1 MIVVFFL
8 KYKII
13 KMFPMMRITLNMAL
27 RKNWQEGK
35 DLVLYVIGKLK
46 YDDIIYGFYERS
58 I

>member
-8 KYKII
+8 KYKIVE
-13 KMFPMMRITLNMAL
+13 MFMRITLNMAL

>member
-1 MIVVFFL
+1 
-8 KYKII
+8 
-13 KMFPMMRITLNMAL
+13 MFPMMRITLNMAL